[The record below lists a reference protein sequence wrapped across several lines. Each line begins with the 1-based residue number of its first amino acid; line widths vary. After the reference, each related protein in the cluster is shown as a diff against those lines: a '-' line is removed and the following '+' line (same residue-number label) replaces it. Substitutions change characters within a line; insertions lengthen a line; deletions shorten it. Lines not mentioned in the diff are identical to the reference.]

1 MPVCLNPKPE
11 TLNAKGMHQSGHV
24 PRDPRAETQ
33 QGKGQTHSV
42 VPQHQLVYFILLHFI
57 FVKKIEKNT
66 TRKKDKRIPWF
77 RSINYFSF
85 FHFFLLL
92 FVFVN
97 YCSFLF

>member
-1 MPVCLNPKPE
+1 MRVCLNPKPE

-24 PRDPRAETQ
+24 PRDSRAETQ

-66 TRKKDKRIPWF
+66 TRKRTNAF
-77 RSINYFSF
+77 RGSAASTGLFYFTSF
-85 FHFFLLL
+85 YF
-92 FVFVN
+92 
-97 YCSFLF
+97 CK